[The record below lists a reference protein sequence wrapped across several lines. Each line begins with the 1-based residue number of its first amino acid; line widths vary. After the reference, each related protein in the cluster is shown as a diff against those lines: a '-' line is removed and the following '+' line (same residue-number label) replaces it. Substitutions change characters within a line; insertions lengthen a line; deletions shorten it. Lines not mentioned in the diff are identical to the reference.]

1 MINPIIEMMIV
12 VRIFTLYVL
21 SQIHNIES
29 IETDPIDINLTIK
42 LKLYVFLIYMLKLT
56 APIVPI
62 NMRKMAL
69 LAI

>member
-1 MINPIIEMMIV
+1 MEMMIV

>member
-1 MINPIIEMMIV
+1 MMIV

-29 IETDPIDINLTIK
+29 IETDPIDINLTIN